1 MIKQPARPGLC
12 KATSAIHGL
21 AFNNSCLGAS
31 RHNLHNAATLRGAPM
46 LWIRRIGL
54 ALIVIIVIAL
64 AIGWR
69 LLAGSRPQ
77 ATGTVTSK
85 GLSAPVSVVRDAG
98 GIPTITAQNRR
109 DLAWAL
115 GYVHGQERFFQMD
128 LQRRVAAGELAA
140 LVGPKALP
148 VDRKHRMHRFRARA
162 EHELTL
168 MTPDQRRFMDAYTA
182 GVNAGLAHLSVR
194 PWEYLLLDAKPQPW
208 TDADTILTID
218 AMFFD
223 LNQDGDN
230 PRELDIARLR
240 AVLPKALADFLLA
253 PSPRWEAPM
262 LGSATVPVPVPDA
275 SVSDLRHSAPSSA
288 ALARGARAVALIDQA
303 NTGIGSNGSAV
314 GGALTGGGA
323 ILANDPHLSLRVPN
337 IWYRAR
343 LRYPDP
349 ADPQRMIDLNGVTL
363 PGAPALVIGSNGHV
377 AWGFTNSS
385 GDWMDWVRVIRNPA
399 NPSQYRTP
407 RGWATIARH
416 DEVIHVKGAPD
427 AHLAVE
433 DTIWGP
439 IMAKAPDGTPLALA
453 WIAQDPRAVNLNLM
467 KFETV
472 ATARQ
477 ALALAPTIGIP
488 PQNLVVA
495 DAHGNIGWSIAG
507 SVIPVRA
514 GFDPSVPADWSAP
527 GTGWVAYAAPAQVP
541 SILNP
546 PGSRIWTANQRIVS
560 GDALA
565 LIGDGGYD
573 LGARAQQVRD
583 DLQARDRFTAPD
595 MLDIQLDDRARF
607 LARWQKL
614 LVGVLDASHCDQP
627 EPGASHIP
635 VLAGASAPP
644 DQAKGGPCT
653 RLDALKPF
661 VRNWQARAATG
672 SVGYRIVQLFRE
684 KTRENVLAP
693 FTAAA
698 TKKWGDFKWPSPQVG
713 EYAVWTLVTQKPAW
727 LLDPEYRDWNALLTA
742 SARQVADELAAVP
755 GPLADKTWGRHN
767 TARIDNP
774 LSVALPQW
782 LARFFDMPH
791 DELAGDDNMPRVLH
805 AAFGASM
812 RMDVQPGDEAH
823 GILEMPA
830 GQSDNPLSP
839 WFGRSHEAWV
849 HGKPTPFL
857 PGPAKYRL
865 TLLPAD

>member
-1 MIKQPARPGLC
+1 MGGSSPAR
-12 KATSAIHGL
+12 
-21 AFNNSCLGAS
+21 
-31 RHNLHNAATLRGAPM
+31 HNAATIRGKPM
-46 LWIRRIGL
+46 RWFRRIAL
-54 ALIVIIVIAL
+54 ALIVIVVIAL

-98 GIPTITAQNRR
+98 GIPTITARNRR

-115 GYVHGQERFFQMD
+115 GYLHGQERFFQMD

-148 VDRKHRMHRFRARA
+148 VDRKHRVHRFRALA

-168 MTPDQRRFMDAYTA
+168 MTPGQRRFMDAYTA
-182 GVNAGLAHLSVR
+182 GVNAGLAQLPVR
-194 PWEYLLLDAKPQPW
+194 PWEYLLLGAKPRPW

-253 PSPRWEAPM
+253 PSPRWQAPM
-262 LGSATVPVPVPDA
+262 LGAATEPVPVPEA
-275 SVSDLRHSAPSSA
+275 SVFDLRRSATTKV
-288 ALARGARAVALIDQA
+288 ALARGAQAVAMADIA

-323 ILANDPHLSLRVPN
+323 LLANDPHLGLRVPN

-349 ADPQRMIDLNGVTL
+349 ADPRRIIDLNGVTL
-363 PGAPALVIGSNGHV
+363 PGAPALVIGSNGHI
-377 AWGFTNSS
+377 AWGFTNST

-399 NPSQYRTP
+399 NPSQYKTP
-407 RGWATIARH
+407 DGWAKIASH

-427 AHLAVE
+427 THLAVE

-439 IMAKAPDGTPLALA
+439 IMARAPDGTSLALA
-453 WIAQDPRAVNLNLM
+453 WTAQDPRAVNLNLM
-467 KFETV
+467 KLETLDTV
-472 ATARQ
+472 QQ

-514 GFDPSVPADWSAP
+514 GFDPSVPADWSKP
-527 GTGWVAYAAPAQVP
+527 GTGWVGHAAPAQVP
-541 SILNP
+541 SIINP

-565 LIGDGGYD
+565 LVGDGGYD
-573 LGARAQQVRD
+573 LGARAMQIRD
-583 DLQARDRFTAPD
+583 DLQARDRFSARD
-595 MLDIQLDDRARF
+595 LLDIQLDDRALF

-614 LVGVLDASHCDQP
+614 LLGVLDAAHDP
-627 EPGASHIP
+627 H
-635 VLAGASAPP
+635 
-644 DQAKGGPCT
+644 
-653 RLDALKPF
+653 LDALKPY
-661 VRNWQARAATG
+661 VRDWQARAATG
-672 SVGYRIVQLFRE
+672 SVGYRIVRLFRE

-693 FTAAA
+693 FTASA
-698 TKKWGDFKWPSPQVG
+698 TKKWDDFKWPSPQVG

-727 LLDPEYRDWNALLTA
+727 LLDPKYKDWNALLAA
-742 SARQVADELAAVP
+742 SARQVADELAAVS
-755 GPLADKTWGRHN
+755 GPLAGKTWGQHN

-782 LARFFDMPH
+782 LARFFDMPR
-791 DELAGDDNMPRVLH
+791 DELPGDNNMPRVLH
-805 AAFGASM
+805 PAFGASM
-812 RMDVQPGDEAH
+812 RMDVQPGNEAH

-839 WFGRSHEAWV
+839 WFGKGHEAWV

-857 PGPAKYRL
+857 PGPAKYHL
-865 TLLPAD
+865 TLLPAG